1 MYTFTALRD
10 DSNRVGCPDYD
21 DNVQTLPE
29 TPELLNILED
39 DLIFW
44 EAFSLDGI
52 DQVYA
57 FPNGRFQVAANRQRE
72 LDFQRDINDAIAT
85 QNFEG
90 LGKLVAT
97 HMMDYAEKIWR
108 IRNE

>member
-1 MYTFTALRD
+1 MYAYTTIRD
-10 DSNRVGCPDYD
+10 DQNRVGCPNYD
-21 DNVQTLPE
+21 DSVQSLPE
-29 TPELLNILED
+29 MPELVTILED
-39 DLIFW
+39 DIIFW

-85 QNFEG
+85 QDFES